1 MGWDVWG
8 SLITAA
14 ASTVISVVAIVGVGL
29 RINAARKED
38 SKEVRREI
46 REDMQK
52 LEGKFDR
59 LDGEVRKV
67 GVAVAELQGYF
78 RGVHGVP
85 FQQKSQDSSSS
96 AS

>member
-1 MGWDVWG
+1 MEWDVWG

-14 ASTVISVVAIVGVGL
+14 ASTVVSVVAIVGVVL
-29 RINAARKED
+29 RIDAARKED

-78 RGVHGVP
+78 RGHGVP